1 MRKIETQMNKAITA
15 GVDFKSANTEV
26 ISCTNVADVYL
37 HDNLI
42 ARIGETWIELFD
54 GGWRTATTK
63 SRLNAIL
70 AEHGNGDK
78 VFQKKGEWFVTFSDY
93 RDNKVTVPFFSG
105 MRLNWIFPSILYT
118 HWHDHDWISHCYLHQ
133 RSRQSRAH
141 SRVPDYERCDA
152 ICSEFALCRCASDC

>member
-1 MRKIETQMNKAITA
+1 MRKIELQMNKAITA

-26 ISCTNVADVYL
+26 ISYTNSSDVYL
-37 HDNLI
+37 HGNLI

-54 GGWRTATTK
+54 GGWQTVTTK

-105 MRLNWIFPSILYT
+105 MRLN
-118 HWHDHDWISHCYLHQ
+118 
-133 RSRQSRAH
+133 
-141 SRVPDYERCDA
+141 
-152 ICSEFALCRCASDC
+152 